1 MPNFPV
7 LDLEDLV
14 QEGDKTRL
22 DASKSY
28 ASGGSV
34 IDSMTIK
41 PSLLSD
47 AVDVTSAQKLDWQY
61 DFTFEVETGTNDSL
75 EFNEAGVL
83 KQATLA
89 EGEYTPEDMAA
100 QIQTAMRAVSAID
113 YVVSVDE
120 DNAFTIESD
129 GSTEFELLPLG
140 GNDPALSI
148 LPAIGFA
155 EDTDVGTS
163 QESEAV
169 ETIDKVV
176 TLTLIQDEDPDPD
189 TEVSKTF
196 ILPVIS
202 EAADH
207 LFSSDDNLRRHEE
220 AIMSY
225 VPDGRSTW
233 KNAHRRAQ
241 DLIITWLD
249 DNGYV
254 GFQGQ
259 RITPKRIK
267 DVKEVT
273 DWATFLTLQLIFEN
287 IRNAVDDV
295 FGLKV
300 EKYERLV
307 PVYRNKALLRMDVNE
322 DGAVDIG
329 EGYEIRSA
337 IVVRR

>member
-28 ASGGSV
+28 ASGGSQ
-34 IDSMTIK
+34 IDSIEIT
-41 PSLLSD
+41 PSLLED
-47 AVDVTSAQKLDWQY
+47 PVDVTAAQKLDWQY
-61 DFTFEVETGTNDSL
+61 DFEFDVGTGVNAKL
-75 EFNEAGVL
+75 EFEEAGTPL
-83 KQATLA
+83 TATLTQ
-89 EGEYTPEDMAA
+89 GTYTPAELAA
-100 QIQTAMRAVSAID
+100 EIQARMRAVSAID
-113 YVVSVDE
+113 YVVTVDD
-120 DNAFTIESD
+120 DNAFT
-129 GSTEFELLPLG
+129 FEGNGTTVFALLPLG
-140 GNDPALSI
+140 GSLPDQSI
-148 LPAIGFA
+148 LSEIGFS
-155 EDTDVGTS
+155 EDTEAKTEHTG
-163 QESEAV
+163 EAV
-169 ETIDKVV
+169 ETIYKRI
-176 TLTLIQDEDPDPD
+176 TLTLTEDGTPDD
-189 TEVSKTF
+189 IVTEKSYL
-196 ILPVIS
+196 LPIIS

-207 LFSSDDNLRRHEE
+207 LFSSDDKLRRHEE
-220 AIMSY
+220 NIMSY

-249 DNGYV
+249 DNGYW

-259 RITPKRIK
+259 RITPKRIQ

-295 FGLKV
+295 FGLKA

-322 DGAVDIG
+322 DGEVDIG
-329 EGYEIRSA
+329 EGYEIRNA